1 MVTSTTVAGAQA
13 KIAFAQNVL
22 LQVSGGTAAD
32 FTLMRNVEFGFTRP
46 ETRYA
51 HGLTRTYGHG
61 PPDAEITFTVSANA
75 GAYAFIMAK
84 SDRKAAASNSGDYGK
99 GGTSG
104 WRGVLNE
111 EEWTIKLLG
120 DDGQSEVL
128 KMKGKLRDVT
138 MRKPDG
144 DNSEV
149 VDLDCFVR
157 ITDDVITVTNS
168 GG

>member
-1 MVTSTTVAGAQA
+1 MATTATVEETQA
-13 KIAFAQNVL
+13 KLAFAQNVKL
-22 LQVSGGTAAD
+22 RVGSRN
-32 FTLMRNVEFGFTRP
+32 FTFMRNVDFGWTRP

-61 PPDAEITFTVSANA
+61 PPDAVLTFTVSANA
-75 GAYAFIMAK
+75 GAYAYIMSRGEQTTAPQTP
-84 SDRKAAASNSGDYGK
+84 GGQDYGK
-99 GGTSG
+99 VD
-104 WRGVLNE
+104 RGVLKIH
-111 EEWTIKLLG
+111 EWELEVTG
-120 DDGQSEVL
+120 DDGQKELL
-128 KMKGKLRDVT
+128 KMAGKLRDVT

>member
-1 MVTSTTVAGAQA
+1 MATTAMVQSAQA
-13 KIAFAQNVL
+13 KIAFAQNVEL
-22 LQVSGGTAAD
+22 KVGSAS
-32 FTLMRNVEFGFTRP
+32 FTFMRNVEMGFTRP

-61 PPDAEITFTVSANA
+61 PPDAELTFTVSANA
-75 GAYAFIMAK
+75 GAYAYIM
-84 SDRKAAASNSGDYGK
+84 SRSEQTAAAQTSGAQDYGK
-99 GGTSG
+99 VN
-104 WRGVLNE
+104 RGVLKIH
-111 EEWTIKLLG
+111 EWELEVTG
-120 DDGQSEVL
+120 DDGQVELL
-128 KMKGKLRDVT
+128 KMAGKLRDVT

>member
-1 MVTSTTVAGAQA
+1 M
-13 KIAFAQNVL
+13 
-22 LQVSGGTAAD
+22 
-32 FTLMRNVEFGFTRP
+32 
-46 ETRYA
+46 
-51 HGLTRTYGHG
+51 
-61 PPDAEITFTVSANA
+61 
-75 GAYAFIMAK
+75 
-84 SDRKAAASNSGDYGK
+84 
-99 GGTSG
+99 
-104 WRGVLNE
+104 NE

>member
-1 MVTSTTVAGAQA
+1 
-13 KIAFAQNVL
+13 
-22 LQVSGGTAAD
+22 
-32 FTLMRNVEFGFTRP
+32 MRNVEMGFTRP

-75 GAYAFIMAK
+75 GAYAYIM
-84 SDRKAAASNSGDYGK
+84 SRNEQASATAPQTSGAQDYGK
-99 GGTSG
+99 VD
-104 WRGVLNE
+104 RGVLKIH
-111 EEWTIKLLG
+111 EWEIEVTG
-120 DDGQSEVL
+120 DDGQVELL
-128 KMKGKLRDVT
+128 KMQGKLRDVT

>member
-1 MVTSTTVAGAQA
+1 MATTATVQSAQA
-13 KIAFAQNVL
+13 KIAFAQNVEL
-22 LQVSGGTAAD
+22 KVGSVS
-32 FTLMRNVEFGFTRP
+32 FTFMRNVEMGFTRP

-75 GAYAFIMAK
+75 GAYAYIM
-84 SDRKAAASNSGDYGK
+84 SRSEKATAVAPQTSGDIEYGK
-99 GGTSG
+99 VT
-104 WRGVLNE
+104 RGVLSE
-111 EEWTIKLLG
+111 HEWEIKLSG
-120 DDGQSEVL
+120 DDGQTETL

-149 VDLDCFVR
+149 VDLDCYVR
-157 ITDDVITVTNS
+157 ITDETIQVTNA

>member
-1 MVTSTTVAGAQA
+1 MATTATVEETQA
-13 KIAFAQNVL
+13 KLAFAQNVKL
-22 LQVSGGTAAD
+22 RVGSRN
-32 FTLMRNVEFGFTRP
+32 FTFMRNVDFGWTRP

-61 PPDAEITFTVSANA
+61 PPDAELTFTVSANA
-75 GAYAFIMAK
+75 GAYAYIMSRGEQAT
-84 SDRKAAASNSGDYGK
+84 APQTSGGQDYGK
-99 GGTSG
+99 VD
-104 WRGVLNE
+104 RGVLKIH
-111 EEWTIKLLG
+111 EWELEVTG
-120 DDGQSEVL
+120 DDGQKELL
-128 KMKGKLRDVT
+128 KMAGKLRDVT

>member
-1 MVTSTTVAGAQA
+1 MATTTTVAGAQA

-22 LQVSGGTAAD
+22 LQVGGTSPAD

-75 GAYAFIMAK
+75 GAYAYIMAK
-84 SDRKAAASNSGDYGK
+84 SDRSTAAPTSGGTQYGK
-99 GGTSG
+99 PT
-104 WRGVLNE
+104 RGVVNE
-111 EEWTIKLLG
+111 EEWTIKLVG

-157 ITDDVITVTNS
+157 VTDETIEVTNS